1 MNKFWIIVGQVYK
14 KNVKSV
20 GFITMMLSPIIMIG
34 IIAAIIYFIGNSFDS
49 VPTIAVI
56 SDSQEIQQLFQAEE
70 EQFVVDES
78 LSTLEDARTAVE
90 SEIIDAYLSVNTD
103 NNHITAD
110 FVEVSGLDSVDL
122 NYITSLLSVVQL
134 ELQSQALGLS
144 SDDMMALNTPP
155 TINSSTVAVDDGNI
169 IENDNIDEAIKTGA
183 AYFICIAIFMFI
195 MTYSSIIAEEIA
207 SEKGTRIM
215 EIVLSSVSSTT
226 HFFGKLTAIFLIC
239 LTQIAFYGLV
249 FAVAL
254 QFDFVQ
260 NLIPSDLDI
269 VNLLS
274 GMVGVALFY
283 FVAGIVLFAVIAAF
297 LGSMVTKI
305 EDVSK
310 AVTPIIFIALAGFY
324 GGMFAFAST
333 TNPIIKIGSH
343 IPFFSPFIMPFRIA
357 AETVSNVEVGI
368 SMLVMVAFT
377 VLVTFIS
384 LLLYRSNVLIY
395 SESNMFKIIK
405 TSIRNVKNDR
415 KKTQQV
421 ES

>member
-122 NYITSLLSVVQL
+122 NYITSLLAAVQL
-134 ELQSQALGLS
+134 DLQSQALGLS

-226 HFFGKLTAIFLIC
+226 HFFGKLTAIFLI
-239 LTQIAFYGLV
+239 
-249 FAVAL
+249 
-254 QFDFVQ
+254 
-260 NLIPSDLDI
+260 
-269 VNLLS
+269 
-274 GMVGVALFY
+274 
-283 FVAGIVLFAVIAAF
+283 
-297 LGSMVTKI
+297 
-305 EDVSK
+305 
-310 AVTPIIFIALAGFY
+310 
-324 GGMFAFAST
+324 
-333 TNPIIKIGSH
+333 
-343 IPFFSPFIMPFRIA
+343 
-357 AETVSNVEVGI
+357 
-368 SMLVMVAFT
+368 
-377 VLVTFIS
+377 
-384 LLLYRSNVLIY
+384 
-395 SESNMFKIIK
+395 
-405 TSIRNVKNDR
+405 
-415 KKTQQV
+415 
-421 ES
+421 